1 MARDSEFLALG
12 DLALRA
18 VIGVV
23 GEHVDARQHPAFRRP
38 ADGCPR
44 VDVVDPLV
52 GELVLLSDISIGV
65 GVVIAFDVAVVLSRQ
80 RILNP
85 VHRAKPWI
93 GERHHVVDDLGE
105 IGIRNVERL
114 LRDLLPIKIASHGRM
129 KRGV

>member
-1 MARDSEFLALG
+1 MARESEVLALG

-52 GELVLLSDISIGV
+52 GELVLLKAVD
-65 GVVIAFDVAVVLSRQ
+65 VVVVLSRQ
-80 RILNP
+80 RIHNP
-85 VHRAKPWI
+85 VHLAKPWI
-93 GERHHVVDDLGE
+93 GESHHVVDDLGVV
-105 IGIRNVERL
+105 GIRNVERL
-114 LRDLLPIKIASHGRM
+114 LRELLPIKIAGHRRM
-129 KRGV
+129 KRSLWVAP